1 MDQED
6 EREEGED
13 TDSEDEGHPRCFE
26 PHILE
31 MTRDRLVYPPVEIN
45 RPGPP
50 TNRSLPVW
58 ARRYHPYADADV
70 HYNIMRVEKLV
81 VVDLR
86 NLTVA
91 DPRLPIPT
99 GQMGVFSVLAPRNDP
114 QGLIFPGL
122 IWPDQFGPIDFPQI
136 SATTL
141 GQRYEELRTI
151 RQRVAM
157 FIERVRRIFP
167 DWVRKELES
176 QEISLFS
183 LKGRQLI
190 SHQVN
195 RSMFFRILHPTFHP
209 LITRDEATFLRG
221 ACYALQQ
228 FRFTHAAE
236 TVDRLLRT
244 PQLDEHLCRRLF
256 ERGCFEQMDG
266 LEEAERIL
274 EIYEDRAG
282 GDAQGIETD

>member
-1 MDQED
+1 VPTRRRFPPPLTLSQGRYWEAREEMDQED

-58 ARRYHPYADADV
+58 SRRYHPYADTDV

-114 QGLIFPGL
+114 HGLIFPGL
-122 IWPDQFGPIDFPQI
+122 IWPDQFGPIDFPLI

-190 SHQVN
+190 SESVDVFSYPPPNLSSSHHERRSDISS
-195 RSMFFRILHPTFHP
+195 RSMLRPTAVSFHP
-209 LITRDEATFLRG
+209 RRGDSRSTSQDTSARQTSLLETLR
-221 ACYALQQ
+221 
-228 FRFTHAAE
+228 E
-236 TVDRLLRT
+236 
-244 PQLDEHLCRRLF
+244 RLF
-256 ERGCFEQMDG
+256 
-266 LEEAERIL
+266 
-274 EIYEDRAG
+274 
-282 GDAQGIETD
+282 